1 MAVLVDT
8 SVWSLLFRKNGPAP
22 EPQVTELQRLLRGDD
37 LVATTGVIAQELF
50 YGLGA
55 SADAERVARAF
66 RALRYLAPTL
76 DQHIAAARLRRDL
89 RTTGIQV
96 SSADALIAH
105 LAATHDL
112 TLLTTDQDFTHVAA
126 HVPLRLWTP

>member
-8 SVWSLLFRKNGPAP
+8 CVWSLLFRKHGPAP
-22 EPQVTELQRLLRGDD
+22 VPQVTELQRLLRGDD
-37 LVATTGVIAQELF
+37 LVVTTGVIAQELF
-50 YGLGA
+50 FGLGA
-55 SADAERVARAF
+55 SAAAERIAHAF

-76 DQHIAAARLRRDL
+76 DEHIAAARLRHDL
-89 RTTGIQV
+89 RATGIQA

-105 LAATHDL
+105 LTITHDL
-112 TLLTTDQDFTHVAA
+112 TLLTTDKDFTHVAA